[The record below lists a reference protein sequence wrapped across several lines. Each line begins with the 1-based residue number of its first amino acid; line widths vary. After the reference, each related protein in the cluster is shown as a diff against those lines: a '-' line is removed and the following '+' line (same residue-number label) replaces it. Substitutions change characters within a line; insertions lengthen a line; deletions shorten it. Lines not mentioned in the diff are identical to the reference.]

1 MNAKKNVPEDTIE
14 ILIVEDS
21 PTQAEQLKHL
31 LEQNGHKVLAAAS
44 GKQALALLDNHKPA
58 LVISDIVMP
67 EMDGYELCRQ
77 IKTVKS
83 KQDIPVILLTSLS
96 DAEDVLKGLECG
108 ADNFITKPYN
118 EEYLLLH
125 IEQNIANRKLFKNE
139 RVRVG
144 LEIMFGGKRRFV
156 TADQQ
161 QMLTLLISTYEEAV
175 RKNAELVKTQNMY
188 KLLNERLEGLVEERT
203 AALTVEIEAR
213 KKADERIRK
222 LNRVYAMLSNIN
234 QAIVRVREPQ
244 ALFKEACRIAVE
256 EGGFRMAWIGMADF
270 VTGSVNSVAS
280 AGVTGGYLEKVHI
293 VLGDETQGSG
303 PIGRVLKAGEYFVWN
318 DMENDPRMVPWHED
332 ALRMGFRSCVA
343 FPLKVSGQVCGV
355 LKLYAAET
363 SFFDD
368 EELKLLD
375 ELAMDVSFAIEV
387 AEKEAHRKLAE
398 EALQESETRYRAIFE
413 ASAEGILIADLETKI
428 FKYANP
434 SMCRMLGY
442 TENEL
447 IIMSVADIHPKDAL
461 QGVIAEFEAQACGEK
476 TLAAGLP
483 CLRKDGTVFY
493 ADVNAVKITIDG
505 KECNAGFFRDI
516 TERKLAEEAL
526 RQSEERFRILFEQ
539 AADIILQLEITPEG
553 IPLIREANSAT
564 FRLLGYERE
573 ELIGQPVSFIEAAPD
588 ASKVVHERRQN
599 VLSGIGTVFES
610 RHRCKDNTILDVEC
624 SVSEIQ
630 VGSKT
635 FAVSVERDITARKQA
650 EETLRQSEERYRCI
664 TQAVTDYIY
673 TVRIANGRP
682 METIHGEACVAVTG
696 YTAVDFLADP
706 FLWLNMVNKKDHP
719 AVLEQTRQILA
730 GLDPKPVEHRISRKD
745 GKERWV
751 LSTLVPHF
759 NDRRSL
765 LSYEG
770 IIQDITDRKKAEIE
784 LKKAHDELEKKVE
797 ERTAELN
804 HANKAKSDFLASMSH
819 ELRTPLNSVIGFSQ
833 VLQEQY
839 FGPLNEKQLEY
850 ARDIEEGGNHLLSL
864 INDVLDLSKIE
875 AGKEAIDLSTFN
887 LSLLLKNSF
896 VMIKEKCHKHGIA
909 LSADIPAG
917 LEEAEIT
924 ADERKIKQVVFN
936 LLSNASK
943 FTPDGGAIKLGLR
956 RNGGEFL
963 VVVTDNGIG
972 VPMEYQQKIFE
983 DFYQIRSG
991 LTSKTRGTGLG
1002 LALCKRLVE
1011 MHGGRIWVVSEGAE
1025 KGSAFSFSIPVKQSS
1040 KITPP

>member
-1 MNAKKNVPEDTIE
+1 MKPEKNACGETIE

-21 PTQAEQLKHL
+21 PTQAEQLKYI
-31 LEQNGHKVLAAAS
+31 LEQHGYKVSAANN
-44 GKQALALLDNHKPA
+44 GKQALALLDKHKPT

-77 IKTVKS
+77 IKS
-83 KQDIPVILLTSLS
+83 KATADDVPVILLTSLS
-96 DAEDVLKGLECG
+96 DAEDVLEGLACG

-118 EEYLLLH
+118 EEYLLSS
-125 IEQNIANRKLFKNE
+125 IEQILANKKLRKGE
-139 RVRVG
+139 RVRIGV
-144 LEIMFGGKRRFV
+144 EIVFAGKKRFI
-156 TADQQ
+156 TAEQQ
-161 QMLTLLISTYEEAV
+161 QMLTLLISTYEAAIQ
-175 RKNAELVKTQNMY
+175 KNKELAKTQEELR
-188 KLLNERLEGLVEERT
+188 LLNEHLEDLVKERT
-203 AALTVEIEAR
+203 AALT
-213 KKADERIRK
+213 
-222 LNRVYAMLSNIN
+222 
-234 QAIVRVREPQ
+234 
-244 ALFKEACRIAVE
+244 
-256 EGGFRMAWIGMADF
+256 
-270 VTGSVNSVAS
+270 
-280 AGVTGGYLEKVHI
+280 
-293 VLGDETQGSG
+293 
-303 PIGRVLKAGEYFVWN
+303 
-318 DMENDPRMVPWHED
+318 
-332 ALRMGFRSCVA
+332 
-343 FPLKVSGQVCGV
+343 
-355 LKLYAAET
+355 
-363 SFFDD
+363 
-368 EELKLLD
+368 
-375 ELAMDVSFAIEV
+375 
-387 AEKEAHRKLAE
+387 
-398 EALQESETRYRAIFE
+398 
-413 ASAEGILIADLETKI
+413 
-428 FKYANP
+428 
-434 SMCRMLGY
+434 
-442 TENEL
+442 NE
-447 IIMSVADIHPKDAL
+447 
-461 QGVIAEFEAQACGEK
+461 
-476 TLAAGLP
+476 
-483 CLRKDGTVFY
+483 
-493 ADVNAVKITIDG
+493 
-505 KECNAGFFRDI
+505 I
-516 TERKLAEEAL
+516 TERKREEEAL
-526 RQSEERFRILFEQ
+526 RQSDARFRILFEQ

-553 IPLIREANSAT
+553 MPVIREANSAT
-564 FRLLGYERE
+564 FRLLGYERD
-573 ELIGQPVSFIEAAPD
+573 ELIGQPVSFIDAALD
-588 ASKVVHERRQN
+588 ASKVVGERREN
-599 VLSGIGTVFES
+599 VLSGPGTVFEA
-610 RHRCKDNTILDVEC
+610 RHRCKDGTVRDFEC
-624 SVSEIQ
+624 SGTEMQ

-635 FAVSVERDITARKQA
+635 FAISVERDITARKQA